1 MICPWCGAEVAQ
13 AKYCENCGSALPE
26 GETGLIDGA
35 QQSVG
40 SQASSVQSSSFFV
53 SSPYAAEPV
62 SQMPDFNAVPNG
74 FQPQEAY
81 VQQQAQAVPMQ
92 DGYAQQ
98 HIAPPQ
104 QAYEWQQAQDALPQQ
119 AGEWQQAQAVAPQ
132 AYDQQQA
139 QAFAPQAYDQQ
150 QAQAVAPQAY
160 DRQQAQAIPFQ
171 SEIASYNVAP
181 ASASFDVAA
190 TAIPYDIGSSVPPV
204 YDASSNG
211 MPAVDSYSA
220 VLDAAIPVVPVNDS
234 YENSYGSA
242 PVAASFDSVPFQESI
257 PPSYDP
263 APAQM
268 QASSSYDSVPAQAPV
283 SASYDPAPPDATA
296 MMQPAPYAA
305 GEQGRPT
312 APSAATPADQAL
324 NQSGAYGSSAAANVA
339 PATAFGLAIAGLI
352 LSLLGVPCVLGVIL
366 CIVALVLNSRYN
378 KSGMLNRHKTSTLVL
393 SIIGLVAGLVAV
405 VLSALMLFGIVNAA
419 SIVPGEFADPASSS
433 ESAPSEGE
441 GSESEQAESQAFA
454 GSWKLV
460 GMQEGD
466 DVYTEEQISAMESV
480 GLTVELN
487 LSEQGGF
494 DLVLFGES
502 MEGTW
507 ESDSDTHAT
516 CTLEDEAVDLEL
528 VDGKLQVKQGESM
541 LIFARAS

>member
-13 AKYCENCGSALPE
+13 AKYCENCGSTLPE

-62 SQMPDFNAVPNG
+62 SQMPDFDAAPNG

-119 AGEWQQAQAVAPQ
+119 AGEW
-132 AYDQQQA
+132 
-139 QAFAPQAYDQQ
+139 Q

-268 QASSSYDSVPAQAPV
+268 PASSSYDSVSAQAPV

-296 MMQPAPYAA
+296 VMQPAPYAA

-393 SIIGLVAGLVAV
+393 SIIGLVAGLAAV
-405 VLSALMLFGIVNAA
+405 VLSALLLFGVVNAA
-419 SIVPGEFADPASSS
+419 NVMPGEFANLASSS
-433 ESAPSEGE
+433 ENASSEGE
-441 GSESEQAESQAFA
+441 GSDSGQTGPQAFV

-466 DVYTEEQISAMESV
+466 DIYTEEQISAMESV

-516 CTLEDEAVDLEL
+516 CTLEDETVDLEL

>member
-26 GETGLIDGA
+26 GETSLIDGA

-98 HIAPPQ
+98 QIAPPQ
-104 QAYEWQQAQDALPQQ
+104 QAYEWQQVQAVPPQQ
-119 AGEWQQAQAVAPQ
+119 AGEWQQAQAVVPQ
-132 AYDQQQA
+132 AYDQR
-139 QAFAPQAYDQQ
+139 
-150 QAQAVAPQAY
+150 QAQAV
-160 DRQQAQAIPFQ
+160 PFQ
-171 SEIASYNVAP
+171 SETASYNVAP

-220 VLDAAIPVVPVNDS
+220 VPDAAIPVVPAAGS
-234 YENSYGSA
+234 YEGMYGAA
-242 PVAASFDSVPFQESI
+242 PVAAS
-257 PPSYDP
+257 YDP
-263 APAQM
+263 
-268 QASSSYDSVPAQAPV
+268 VPAQAPV

-296 MMQPAPYAA
+296 VMQPAPYAA

-419 SIVPGEFADPASSS
+419 SIVPGEFTNPASSS

-466 DVYTEEQISAMESV
+466 QIYTEEQISAMEAV
-480 GLTVELN
+480 GLTVEVN
-487 LSEQGGF
+487 LSEQGEV

-516 CTLEDEAVDLEL
+516 CTLEDETVDLEL